1 MKGGREIRIEYLLGI
16 SILFLCVYIFI
27 HPLIPSIDSVAGF
40 LTYKGSLAT
49 GNFNYYTD
57 VSSIDINKDDS
68 WFVSWWSPGQWLFP
82 AIFNYFFGLS
92 FGAASIIVTVAGAL
106 LGMFGFYKLFTSLGF
121 EKKISIA
128 SLCVIFCSYTFFYSF
143 VVYQGGE
150 ILSFAIFPWFALTVV
165 KSESPSF
172 KMLSWVLVL
181 FLLCFIAKTTLLIY
195 CIMIL
200 IYKSITGIIKN
211 KKQRQDNPNI
221 FKQFLYLL
229 PGIIASFFIYFSFLA
244 RGVTPAAAKYP
255 DLSFQDV
262 LIPVASP
269 LLGNLSVQQVITKT
283 LNEHSEYYV
292 LTLCV
297 ITVFLFIIFRSIIRS
312 NCLFNE
318 YKTFFFTL
326 YGGVAAFFIFIYF
339 IDIPVDYSSRHF
351 KFLGYLLIP
360 GIITLLVNKI
370 KQLNLN
376 IFSLLTCLL
385 GVLSFIYIK
394 QGWIRERFISSQ
406 YFYRNFD
413 NKELVDKLD
422 VQSYKELMVKA
433 GSMTTKNDIIYVDA
447 NADVEMDLIQR
458 VITQRLVD
466 GSIAAVYKGKGPQ
479 ILACILKET
488 YDLNNNKL
496 KELFPDYKK
505 FELVGETNFYLFFIS
520 VE

>member
-1 MKGGREIRIEYLLGI
+1 M
-16 SILFLCVYIFI
+16 V
-27 HPLIPSIDSVAGF
+27 
-40 LTYKGSLAT
+40 
-49 GNFNYYTD
+49 
-57 VSSIDINKDDS
+57 
-68 WFVSWWSPGQWLFP
+68 
-82 AIFNYFFGLS
+82 
-92 FGAASIIVTVAGAL
+92 
-106 LGMFGFYKLFTSLGF
+106 
-121 EKKISIA
+121 
-128 SLCVIFCSYTFFYSF
+128 
-143 VVYQGGE
+143 
-150 ILSFAIFPWFALTVV
+150 
-165 KSESPSF
+165 
-172 KMLSWVLVL
+172 
-181 FLLCFIAKTTLLIY
+181 
-195 CIMIL
+195 
-200 IYKSITGIIKN
+200 
-211 KKQRQDNPNI
+211 
-221 FKQFLYLL
+221 
-229 PGIIASFFIYFSFLA
+229 
-244 RGVTPAAAKYP
+244 
-255 DLSFQDV
+255 
-262 LIPVASP
+262 
-269 LLGNLSVQQVITKT
+269 
-283 LNEHSEYYV
+283 
-292 LTLCV
+292 
-297 ITVFLFIIFRSIIRS
+297 
-312 NCLFNE
+312 
-318 YKTFFFTL
+318 
-326 YGGVAAFFIFIYF
+326 AFFIFIYF

-394 QGWIRERFISSQ
+394 QGWIRGRFISSQ

-433 GSMTTKNDIIYVDA
+433 GSMTTNNDIIYVDA